1 MNRVFLHGNLQTP
14 IATSLA
20 PRNSKS
26 AKASGPDRKRSKRQ
40 EENADWE
47 RDAGHMSV
55 PEIKEDEER
64 PQERPEKCDVTAD
77 HGEQLSGF
85 QAKSED
91 LPEEASSVKEIVD
104 VNLTDQQ
111 TSSSSRA

>member
-20 PRNSKS
+20 PRNTKS
-26 AKASGPDRKRSKRQ
+26 AKADRKRSKRQ

-55 PEIKEDEER
+55 PEVKEDEEY

-77 HGEQLSGF
+77 HGEQASGV

-111 TSSSSRA
+111 TSSNSCAQ